1 MLLDKY
7 RPYVLGFVR
16 ILVGYSFI
24 LHATAK
30 FWEFPASM
38 TGGNG
43 GVQLASLMGV
53 GGVIELVFGALFI
66 IGFFTRV
73 SAFLL
78 SGQMAVAYLMFH
90 APSAPFFPMVN
101 HGEPAIL
108 YSFIFL
114 LFVFF
119 GAGAFSVDSKRQ

>member
-1 MLLDKY
+1 MLEKY
-7 RPYVLGFVR
+7 RLYVLGFVR
-16 ILVGYSFI
+16 ILVGYAFI

-43 GVQLASLMGV
+43 SVELTSLMGV

-66 IGFFTRV
+66 LGLFTRI

-90 APSAPFFPMVN
+90 APNGFAFPMVN
-101 HGEPAIL
+101 NGEVAYL
-108 YSFIFL
+108 YALIFL
-114 LFVFF
+114 YFVFS
-119 GAGAFSVDSKRQ
+119 GAGAFSMDNKRQ